1 MLIIAFPD
9 FRRVRIAC
17 YCGVISLWT
26 TAAIANDF
34 PTVDRVRFVQ
44 ECMALEN
51 STKFETLY
59 ACSCTLDKMAA
70 EMNYD
75 EFVQADSYMRMRN
88 MRGERGG
95 LFRDS
100 DERARTVRK
109 HFHDVKTRAEA
120 SCFPKQSMTNSGSP
134 GNSPE
139 NSNKI
144 Q

>member
-1 MLIIAFPD
+1 MIAFPN
-9 FRRVRIAC
+9 FHRVKIAC
-17 YCGVISLWT
+17 CYGAIALWA
-26 TAAIANDF
+26 TAATANDF
-34 PTVDRVRFVQ
+34 PTLERVRFVQ

-51 STKFETLY
+51 SAKYETLY
-59 ACSCTLDKMAA
+59 ACSCTLDKMAQ
-70 EMNYD
+70 EMDYD
-75 EFVQADSYMRMRN
+75 EFVEADSYMRMRN

-100 DERARTVRK
+100 DDRARTVRK
-109 HFHDVKTRAEA
+109 RFHDVKTRAEA
-120 SCFPKQSMTNSGSP
+120 SCFPKQLMTNSGSP